1 MLSDAAVLQSLDGV
15 DFSDQ
20 MVTCDNR
27 HGRSLRRLHGSLWRS
42 LTSHTAPKI
51 GASLACEAA
60 SKGAYN
66 ARNARVNSYGA
77 SRGVKSTKSHKM

>member
-27 HGRSLRRLHGSLWRS
+27 HGRSLRRLHGALWRS
-42 LTSHTAPKI
+42 LTSHISPKI
-51 GASLACEAA
+51 GASLACVAA

-66 ARNARVNSYGA
+66 ARNERVNSYGTVHT
-77 SRGVKSTKSHKM
+77 VKGTK